1 MVASLQPKRTAGI
14 SEQQSPGGFHVLWP
28 RPLAP
33 EEWPATWWCLS
44 DLHLGSSHTDY
55 GLLQQ
60 DLDRCKREGG
70 RVLINGDVFD
80 LILPGDHKRFRQDA
94 LHFRLWGCTDL
105 HNKVLDWAVEL
116 LEPLAPQIDMIG
128 CGNHEC
134 HDSATEVLTDSGW
147 KLFKDVLDGDQLAT
161 FNKIT
166 GHIEY
171 QIPVMVEYHYDGPM
185 KHVKTH
191 NMDFCVTPNHR
202 ILNKSKADRGEN
214 KDSWIVDEYQHIPRR
229 TRSLRVPV
237 AGNSL
242 NEEYP
247 LSDDQ
252 LRFVGWVL
260 TDGCLGKHKN
270 EVTVYQR
277 ASKSSMITEI
287 LDRLGASYSVY
298 KTQRKQTEI
307 CGRVLVKEPEESH
320 TIRIK
325 SGAFRDWVWAVIPP
339 DKSLPWWVKNLSD
352 RQFEVFLNA
361 LIDGD
366 GSRRPDDCPSLVLY
380 GKKPFLDSIQ
390 VACLEHGY
398 RSSVSEYSN
407 HSGDHHRLNITKGT
421 LRSVR
426 QFRNHER
433 TVWYRG
439 MVYCATVWNDTLVTR
454 RNGKV
459 LISGNSASEKIH
471 SLDLILML
479 CDRLNSSL
487 RARGSTHTVLY
498 GGYSGFLVYR
508 DQLAWYYHHGWGG
521 GSDLKAASGDLDR
534 ILASV
539 EGVDV
544 AWLGHRHTRMSAH
557 VARISPPR
565 SGFRPV
571 TREVRFVR
579 TGSYLRAH
587 WGSEGAKVKAKGR
600 GASYAVDAGLVP
612 TGLGGAKITLE
623 TPGGTLRIE
632 Q

>member
-28 RPLAP
+28 RPLSP

-94 LHFRLWGCTDL
+94 LHSRLWGCTDL

-128 CGNHEC
+128 LGNHE
-134 HDSATEVLTDSGW
+134 
-147 KLFKDVLDGDQLAT
+147 
-161 FNKIT
+161 
-166 GHIEY
+166 
-171 QIPVMVEYHYDGPM
+171 
-185 KHVKTH
+185 
-191 NMDFCVTPNHR
+191 
-202 ILNKSKADRGEN
+202 
-214 KDSWIVDEYQHIPRR
+214 
-229 TRSLRVPV
+229 
-237 AGNSL
+237 
-242 NEEYP
+242 
-247 LSDDQ
+247 
-252 LRFVGWVL
+252 
-260 TDGCLGKHKN
+260 
-270 EVTVYQR
+270 
-277 ASKSSMITEI
+277 
-287 LDRLGASYSVY
+287 
-298 KTQRKQTEI
+298 
-307 CGRVLVKEPEESH
+307 
-320 TIRIK
+320 
-325 SGAFRDWVWAVIPP
+325 
-339 DKSLPWWVKNLSD
+339 
-352 RQFEVFLNA
+352 
-361 LIDGD
+361 
-366 GSRRPDDCPSLVLY
+366 
-380 GKKPFLDSIQ
+380 
-390 VACLEHGY
+390 
-398 RSSVSEYSN
+398 
-407 HSGDHHRLNITKGT
+407 
-421 LRSVR
+421 
-426 QFRNHER
+426 
-433 TVWYRG
+433 
-439 MVYCATVWNDTLVTR
+439 
-454 RNGKV
+454 
-459 LISGNSASEKIH
+459 SASERLH
-471 SLDLILML
+471 SIDLVLML

-539 EGVDV
+539 EGIDV